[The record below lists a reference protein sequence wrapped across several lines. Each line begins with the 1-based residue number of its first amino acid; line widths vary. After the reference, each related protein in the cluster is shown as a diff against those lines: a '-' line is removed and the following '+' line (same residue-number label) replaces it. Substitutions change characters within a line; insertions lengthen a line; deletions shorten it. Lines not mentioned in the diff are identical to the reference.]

1 MAKKTDAPF
10 WREIP
15 LGGSAEA
22 EEALFVRFAE
32 DMVNIQRHV
41 AHKSGLQG
49 QRTLHA
55 KMIAGFADARLV
67 VDTDL
72 PNELAQGSFQP
83 GSGLSA
89 QVRFSN
95 ASSFHRPDAIPD
107 MRGIAVRLDLG
118 AGQSHDLLA
127 TSYPVSHARDAAQF
141 VEVAKIAN
149 GPRVLILPR
158 FLSAFGIKET
168 LRILGNVRAGSRTIN
183 SIATQSFWSR
193 GAILWGSAG
202 PVRFSFQPTSAPGPM
217 SEPGDLGKELEGRL
231 AKGDVAFR
239 LKLQKFLDESCTP
252 IEDGSVEW
260 QEKDTPS
267 IGVAT
272 LIIPHRDTDAPDAGQ
287 SAGDVNALA
296 FNPWNAPSSFR
307 PLGNLNRARGQVYA
321 ASAKQWG
328 GHR

>member
-1 MAKKTDAPF
+1 MAQKTNLPA
-10 WREIP
+10 WRESP

-22 EEALFVRFAE
+22 EDVLFARFAK
-32 DMVNIQRHV
+32 DMVNIQRRV

-67 VDTDL
+67 IDTDI
-72 PNELAQGSFQP
+72 PTELAQGPFQP
-83 GSGLSA
+83 GASLSA

-141 VEVAKIAN
+141 VKVANIAN
-149 GPRVLILPR
+149 GPKALILPR
-158 FLSAFGIKET
+158 FLLTFGVKET
-168 LRILGNVRAGSRTIN
+168 LRILGNVRAASRTIN
-183 SIATQSFWSR
+183 SIATQGFWSR
-193 GAILWGSAG
+193 GAILWGSVG
-202 PVRFSFQPTSAPGPM
+202 PVRFSFQPASAPNSISGPGNLG
-217 SEPGDLGKELEGRL
+217 EDLKARL
-231 AKGDVAFR
+231 ASSDVAFR
-239 LKLQKFLDESCTP
+239 LNLQKFVDETRTP

-260 QEKDTPS
+260 QEKDAPS
-267 IGVAT
+267 IGIAI
-272 LIIPHRDTDAPDAGQ
+272 LIIPRQDMEAPHAPQ
-287 SAGDVNALA
+287 SSGDVNTLA

-307 PLGNLNRARGQVYA
+307 PLGNLNRARGPVYT
-321 ASAKQWG
+321 ASAKQWNARG
-328 GHR
+328 